1 MRVETKKQW
10 YAIYTR
16 PKWEKRVADL
26 LVKKKIQV
34 YYPLT
39 TRSAHWSDRKK
50 SIAEP
55 LFPSYVFVYIPDSEE
70 KMSDIKKTDGV
81 INFIHWLSKPAVIP
95 PDEIETIKKFLAE
108 YEYATIEKSDV
119 KPSDRVKIINGPLM
133 MWEGNIIEIKTNTIK
148 IMLPSLGYS
157 LIADVRRD
165 HLEEVTTLQGVKI
178 KVI

>member
-10 YAIYTR
+10 YVIYTR
-16 PKWEKRVADL
+16 PKWEKRVSDL
-26 LVKKKIQV
+26 LAKKKIQV

-39 TRSAHWSDRKK
+39 TLSSQWSDRKK

-55 LFPSYVFVYIPDSEE
+55 LFPSYVFVCISDSEE
-70 KMSDIKKTDGV
+70 NILDIKKTDGV
-81 INFIHWLSKPAVIP
+81 INFIYWLSKPAVIA

-108 YEYATIEKSDV
+108 YEHATVEKSDV
-119 KPSDRVKIINGPLM
+119 KPSDHVRIINGPLM
-133 MWEGNIIEIKTNTIK
+133 MWEGNIVEIKTNTIK

-165 HLEEVTTLQGVKI
+165 NHEPVTTLQGIKM